1 MDKKSLMLKSLIG
14 TIIFIVLVIILSYIQ
29 HYNCSVGYIALM
41 AFNFFIIY
49 YLLNYFVDKHQA
61 RRMNKK

>member
-1 MDKKSLMLKSLIG
+1 MDKKSLMLRSLIG
-14 TIIFIVLVIILSYIQ
+14 TIFFIVLVIILSYIQ

-49 YLLNYFVDKHQA
+49 YLLNYFVDK
-61 RRMNKK
+61 RMNKK